1 MVERGRGMS
10 ELVMGGAGRARA
22 GEGGSTV
29 HTFSRC
35 RPTWISAPR
44 AGRGSNDQ
52 LQPVWSCLGL
62 TCGNGD
68 LAEAEMGS

>member
-1 MVERGRGMS
+1 
-10 ELVMGGAGRARA
+10 MGAPILTISAVGGA
-22 GEGGSTV
+22 GEGGSTPFY
-29 HTFSRC
+29 TFSRF

-44 AGRGSNDQ
+44 AGRGSNGQ
-52 LQPVWSCLGL
+52 LQPVWPCLGL

>member
-1 MVERGRGMS
+1 MGAPIPLADYQRSGRGRG
-10 ELVMGGAGRARA
+10 GRQ
-22 GEGGSTV
+22 
-29 HTFSRC
+29 HTFSRF